1 MKNFHALEFAFLLL
15 SLIFVCG
22 RTYRDREIVMF
33 WNLENLFVPW
43 GGPDSLTAEFRY
55 GGKRGWNYDRFIKK
69 CAAIAKTVVYL
80 EDSLGQRPGF
90 ICVAEIENK
99 SVLHMLLSHTPLH
112 GYPYC
117 PLHYDSPD
125 RRGIDVG
132 LLYDSSRYGL
142 VSSSSRPVVVDS
154 TVLATRSILYACF
167 SRRHCAADVTSTSG
181 GPMTDTVHI
190 FVNHHPSKFSGAE
203 ASRPL
208 RDAAMGLLAFMADS
222 VAARHPDHAVIL
234 AGDFNDVPSSDSIAG
249 ASGFENLSYRLHKEG
264 KGTIKYAGKWEMID
278 HFYVS
283 SAITG
288 RCRTYIFSP
297 LFLLEK
303 DRKTLGYK
311 PRRTYVGPRYNG
323 GISDH
328 LPIILEIF

>member
-1 MKNFHALEFAFLLL
+1 
-15 SLIFVCG
+15 
-22 RTYRDREIVMF
+22 MF

-43 GGPDSLTAEFRY
+43 GEADSLTAEFRY
-55 GGKRGWNYDRFIKK
+55 GGKRGWNYGRFLKK

-90 ICVAEIENK
+90 VAVAEIENK
-99 SVLHMLLSHTPLH
+99 SVLYTLLSRTPLH

-142 VSSSSRPVVVDS
+142 VSSFSRPVMVDS
-154 TVLATRSILYACF
+154 AVLATRSILYACF
-167 SRRHCAADVTSTSG
+167 ARRHSAADGTS
-181 GPMTDTVHI
+181 PDPATDTVHI

-203 ASRPL
+203 ASRPF

-222 VAARHPDHAVIL
+222 VAARHPDQAVIL
-234 AGDFNDVPSSDSIAG
+234 AGDFNDVPSSDSMAG
-249 ASGFENLSYRLHKEG
+249 APGFENLSYRLHKEG
-264 KGTIKYAGKWEMID
+264 KGTIKYAGKWELID

-311 PRRTYVGPRYNG
+311 PRRTYIGPRYNG

-328 LPIILEIF
+328 LPVVLEF

>member
-132 LLYDSSRYGL
+132 LLYDSSRYDL
-142 VSSSSRPVVVDS
+142 ISSLHRPISVDS
-154 TVLATRSILYACF
+154 AVLATRSILYACF
-167 SRRHCAADVTSTSG
+167 VRRYCHEETVLSSRTAG
-181 GPMTDTVHI
+181 MDTVHV
-190 FVNHHPSKFSGAE
+190 FVNHHPSKFSGTE
-203 ASRPL
+203 VSQPL

-222 VAARHPDHAVIL
+222 VASSHPGHAVIVT
-234 AGDFNDVPSSDSIAG
+234 GDFNDVPSSDSMPG
-249 ASGFENLSYRLHKEG
+249 ASGFKNLSYRLHKEG
-264 KGTIKYAGKWEMID
+264 EGTIKYAGEWEFID

-283 SAITG
+283 ASIAG
-288 RCRTYIFSP
+288 KCSTYVFSP

-303 DRKTLGYK
+303 DRKALGYK
-311 PRRTYVGPRYNG
+311 PRRTYIGPRYNG

-328 LPIILEIF
+328 LPVVLEF